1 MITAHDRLGHLAG
14 HSVFGDPDIRHHIH
28 EMICQ
33 AGNDTLVNNDAQNR
47 FAALIRSAEIIRFPT
62 AKHEIAN
69 SEDDILELYWSSVFD
84 FFENQLKKIKN

>member
-1 MITAHDRLGHLAG
+1 MMALPV
-14 HSVFGDPDIRHHIH
+14 VFIWGDD
-28 EMICQ
+28 
-33 AGNDTLVNNDAQNR
+33 
-47 FAALIRSAEIIRFPT
+47 SAEIIRFPT